1 MALANF
7 LVNIYYM
14 VLNYVQNTNTNT
26 NTFSATLA
34 FKSASMNKLTLDPP
48 NRILMYKIQM
58 INVQKDYFSIIED

>member
-1 MALANF
+1 
-7 LVNIYYM
+7 M

-34 FKSASMNKLTLDPP
+34 FKSFGMNKLTLDPS
-48 NRILMYKIQM
+48 NKILMYKIQM